1 MKATL
6 TGDLWL
12 FKDKRIIKS
21 PSNETF
27 EDKLEEFKRYASDN
41 QFKTIEIANNRDNY
55 VVRIVIEQRT
65 KIDCRMYRDIIIE
78 MFEPFGLVK
87 MVNQSERIEKNA
99 KTK

>member
-12 FKDKRIIKS
+12 FKDNKYTRDRNIK
-21 PSNETF
+21 PF
-27 EDKLEEFKRYASDN
+27 EEVVEEFKRYTSDN
-41 QFKTIEIANNRDNY
+41 HFKTIEIANNRDNY

-65 KIDCRMYRDIIIE
+65 KIDCRMYRDIIVE

-87 MVNQSERIEKNA
+87 MVNQSERVEKNA
-99 KTK
+99 